1 MTVLLKKEIKMKQ
14 KSEPLNTEQSSHVT
28 PVGGNVFA
36 DLGFDAEEAKALQL
50 QTHQVIA
57 KKLAIKAQLMDTL
70 ADWIEKEKLT
80 QAHAATLLG
89 VSRPRVSDV
98 IRHKNSNFTVDALI
112 DMVMRTGQSVQIAI

>member
-1 MTVLLKKEIKMKQ
+1 MKQ
-14 KSEPLNTEQSSHVT
+14 KSEPLNIEQTSHIT

-36 DLGFDAEEAKALQL
+36 DLGFDAEAAQALQL

-70 ADWIEKEKLT
+70 ADWIETEKLT
-80 QAHAATLLG
+80 QAHAAALLG